1 MTDPTSRHSNPR
13 KKPDLRELFFA
24 LQTDLASDLATSRE
38 AIRHSVVLGTS
49 IENGWRHM
57 LDKHLPWRY
66 CVSKGFVVDAEGG
79 MSDEID
85 LIIHDRQYSPLLFK
99 HQEALYIPAESVY
112 GVFEIRPALNAR
124 NIKHAGEKVASVR
137 RLVRTSAAFPH
148 ASGRSQN
155 PPFDLLGGLL
165 CIDNGQKKPIEE
177 YLEQTLPKPSEHR
190 LDLLCVLKQ
199 ASVDVTYG
207 PDGGPA
213 LETSAD
219 DAALIFFFLRLLARL
234 REKATVPA
242 MDLER
247 YGRVLKS

>member
-1 MTDPTSRHSNPR
+1 MAQRTTSTR
-13 KKPDLRELFFA
+13 KKPNLRELFFA
-24 LQTDLASDLATSRE
+24 LQTDLASDLATSRGT
-38 AIRHSVVLGTS
+38 IRHPGVVGAS

-124 NIKHAGEKVASVR
+124 NINHAGEKAASVR
-137 RLVRTSAAFPH
+137 KLARTSAPFPH
-148 ASGRSQN
+148 ASGRSQTT
-155 PPFDLLGGLL
+155 PFDILGGLL
-165 CIDNGQKKPIEE
+165 CIDNGQKKTVEE
-177 YLEQTLPKPSEHR
+177 YLAQTLPKESDHR
-190 LDLLCVLKQ
+190 LDLLCVLKH

-207 PDGGPA
+207 PEGQPA
-213 LETSAD
+213 FETSAV
-219 DAALIFFFLRLLARL
+219 DAALIFFFLRLLSRL

>member
-1 MTDPTSRHSNPR
+1 MTRPVHPKTPR

-24 LQTDLASDLATSRE
+24 LQTDLASDLATSRQTMP
-38 AIRHSVVLGTS
+38 HPVVLGSS
-49 IENGWRHM
+49 IENGWRRM

-112 GVFEIRPALNAR
+112 AVFEIRPALNAR
-124 NIKHAGEKVASVR
+124 NLEYAGRKAASVR
-137 RLVRTSAAFPH
+137 KLVRTSAPFRH
-148 ASGRSQN
+148 ATGQSQTTF
-155 PPFDLLGGLL
+155 FDILGGLL
-165 CIDNGQKKPIEE
+165 CIDNGQKKPVEE
-177 YLEQTLPKPSEHR
+177 YLAQTLPKENDHR
-190 LDLLCVLKQ
+190 LDLLCVLTH
-199 ASVDVTYG
+199 ASVDATYA
-207 PDGGPA
+207 PDGKPA
-213 LETSAD
+213 LETSTA

>member
-1 MTDPTSRHSNPR
+1 MAQRTTNPR

-24 LQTDLASDLATSRE
+24 LQTDLASDLATSRQTMP
-38 AIRHSVVLGTS
+38 HPVVLGSS

-112 GVFEIRPALNAR
+112 AVFEIRPALNVR
-124 NIKHAGEKVASVR
+124 NLNHAGGKVASVR
-137 RLVRTSAAFPH
+137 ELVRTSAPFRH
-148 ASGRSQN
+148 ATGQSQTT
-155 PPFDLLGGLL
+155 PFEILGGLL
-165 CIDNGQKKPIEE
+165 CIDNGQKKPVEE
-177 YLEQTLPKPSEHR
+177 YLAQTLPKENDHR
-190 LDLLCVLKQ
+190 LDLLCVLKH
-199 ASVDVTYG
+199 ASVDITYG
-207 PDGGPA
+207 PEGSPS
-213 LETSAD
+213 LETSAA
-219 DAALIFFFLRLLARL
+219 DAALIFFFMRLLARL

-242 MDLER
+242 MDLEK

>member
-1 MTDPTSRHSNPR
+1 MTNPTGRKTNTR
-13 KKPDLRELFFA
+13 KKPNLRELFFA

-38 AIRHSVVLGTS
+38 VIRHPGVVGAS
-49 IENGWRHM
+49 IENGWRNM

-124 NIKHAGEKVASVR
+124 NVKHAGEKAASVR
-137 RLVRTSAAFPH
+137 KLVRTSAAFPH
-148 ASGRSQN
+148 ASGRSQTT
-155 PPFDLLGGLL
+155 PFDILGGLL
-165 CIDNGQKKPIEE
+165 CVDNGQKKPVEE
-177 YLEQTLPKPSEHR
+177 YLAQTLPKESDHR
-190 LDLLCVLKQ
+190 LDLFCVLKH

-207 PDGGPA
+207 PDAKPV

-234 REKATVPA
+234 REMATVPA
-242 MDLER
+242 MDLEK

>member
-1 MTDPTSRHSNPR
+1 MAQRKTPR

-24 LQTDLASDLATSRE
+24 LQTDLASDLATSRQTMP
-38 AIRHSVVLGTS
+38 HPGVLGSS
-49 IENGWRHM
+49 IENGWRRM

-79 MSDEID
+79 MSNEID

-99 HQEALYIPAESVY
+99 HQGTLYIPAESVY
-112 GVFEIRPALNAR
+112 GVFEIRPDLDAENLEY
-124 NIKHAGEKVASVR
+124 AGQKAASVR
-137 RLVRTSAAFPH
+137 KLVRTSAPFRH
-148 ASGRSQN
+148 ATGSSQTSLFN
-155 PPFDLLGGLL
+155 ILGGLL

-177 YLEQTLPKPSEHR
+177 YLAQTLPKETDHR
-190 LDLLCVLKQ
+190 LDLLCVLKH

-207 PDGGPA
+207 SDGSPT
-213 LETSAD
+213 LETSAA